1 MSSLP
6 NSLLSSLPLGAD
18 SGQEPSPSALAS
30 APPSSATSPPAA
42 GMDAGLQ
49 SALRDLVLQ
58 YELECDA
65 VRRQYVRRFREAEE
79 FWRGNQNLYWGER
92 DFRWHTPFEQ
102 ALERGAAAD
111 LPRYDYVTNIYQA
124 FGLSVIAAISQRI
137 PRVRFQ
143 PVSTLNE
150 SDIATARAAALV
162 AELIERNNH
171 IDLLTIREAYLLW
184 TQGMFGA
191 YVRYVVDEE
200 FGTHPEPA
208 YAMTPTRVLAA
219 GYLCP
224 ACGFEIPSPAP
235 GDTPGDAPG
244 DANGDTAGD
253 VPGDAAAGPYAP
265 SPASAPAGASTVDL
279 PGWSVPPP
287 SPAASDSAPALLS
300 APPLPASPAADSV
313 AGRSSSYSAW
323 VSSTTAAAADPGAF
337 AAAGPLAGPPSLPA
351 CSACGEPL
359 DAAAWHPDEFM
370 DVPVVT
376 GFQSVPNGQER
387 ISVYGGLNLKVM
399 PFAGELRQSGY
410 LILAEEQHVAALR
423 AAYPAAAERISA
435 GNAGAGETY
444 ERLSRLALLEPPGA
458 PAGSLPYSSLV
469 TYKRCWLRPWAFWAH
484 TDPDIRR
491 RLLEL
496 FPEGCMVAFAGDVF
510 LEARPE
516 RLDDHW
522 RICRAMPG
530 AGMYTEPI
538 GASIVSIQ
546 KRVNDLANIQAEHVE
561 YGAAPPILY
570 DARYINGQALA
581 NKRMEPA
588 SYTPVVIEANG
599 GKPLADLIFQ
609 PRIGLDPSIY
619 AQGQNLVELAQFLTG
634 AFPAVFGGS
643 MQDVST
649 ATGYG
654 MARQQALGRLSL
666 FWRQIKQFHA
676 DLMLA
681 AVNVFRCNRTQ
692 DVEQVLFHRSGDFAS
707 RFIHLGDLQ
716 GNVTVHPEAD
726 AFPVSWSDIRQNV
739 LQLLQSSDP
748 YIQNLLAHPLNA
760 EQVKNYLGAPGFIL
774 PEDDNRSKQFRE
786 LDLLLR
792 SEPVF
797 DSARSVWLPTVPT
810 DPLVDDHAV
819 HLQTLREWAVSDDGI
834 SAKQANPA
842 GYANA
847 MAHLLQHQR
856 DFSSAAAAGPPPAAA
871 LHSIRQ
877 RAAPPDRQRKP
888 MPPSHP

>member
-1 MSSLP
+1 M
-6 NSLLSSLPLGAD
+6 ATT
-18 SGQEPSPSALAS
+18 SPYAA
-30 APPSSATSPPAA
+30 APPLPPAA
-42 GMDAGLQ
+42 GRGEQPTASAPAAPAPDAVSATPAAAVALAPELQ
-49 SALRDLVLQ
+49 SALRELVLQ

-102 ALERGAAAD
+102 ALERGSVAD
-111 LPRYDYVTNIYQA
+111 LPRYDYVNNIYQA

-200 FGTHPEPA
+200 FGVHPEPVYQLA
-208 YAMTPTRVLAA
+208 PTRVREA

-224 ACGFEIPSPAP
+224 ACNAE
-235 GDTPGDAPG
+235 TDAP
-244 DANGDTAGD
+244 A
-253 VPGDAAAGPYAP
+253 
-265 SPASAPAGASTVDL
+265 
-279 PGWSVPPP
+279 
-287 SPAASDSAPALLS
+287 PAASDPLANSASSLVFAPPDASAAAPDEADSDLSSAIAASDADSANADADSMAGNADSAPGDSDFTASSPS
-300 APPLPASPAADSV
+300 AAWRPSVTSESASTPLPENFSAA
-313 AGRSSSYSAW
+313 
-323 VSSTTAAAADPGAF
+323 AF
-337 AAAGPLAGPPSLPA
+337 AAALPPLCSGCGAPLSPS
-351 CSACGEPL
+351 
-359 DAAAWHPDEFM
+359 AWHPPEFIE
-370 DVPVVT
+370 VPVVS
-376 GFQSVPNGQER
+376 GYQSVPNGEER

-399 PFAGELRQSGY
+399 PYADDLRQSAY

-423 AAYPAAAERISA
+423 AAYPAAADRIASGAA
-435 GNAGAGETY
+435 GPGESY
-444 ERLSRLALLEPPGA
+444 ERLARLALLEPPGA
-458 PAGSLPYSSLV
+458 PAGALPYASLV

-484 TDPDIRR
+484 ADPGTRQQ
-491 RLLEL
+491 LLDL

-510 LEARPE
+510 LEARAE

-522 RICRAMPG
+522 RVCRAMPG
-530 AGMYTEPI
+530 VGMYTEPI
-538 GASIVSIQ
+538 GGSIVSVQ

-570 DARYINGQALA
+570 DARYISGQALA

-588 SYTPVVIEANG
+588 SYTPVVIESAPG
-599 GKPLADLIFQ
+599 GKPLAEMIFQ
-609 PRIGLDPSIY
+609 PRIGLDPNVYS
-619 AQGQNLVELAQFLTG
+619 QGQNLVELAQFLTG
-634 AFPAVFGGS
+634 AFPAIFGGS
-643 MQDVST
+643 MQDVTT

-676 DLMLA
+676 ELMLA
-681 AVNVFRCNRTQ
+681 AVNVFRLNRTQ

-707 RFIHLGDLQ
+707 RFIHLGDLK
-716 GNVTVHPEAD
+716 GNVTVHAEAD
-726 AFPVSWSDIRQNV
+726 AFPVSWTDVRQNV
-739 LQLLQSSDP
+739 LQLMQSSDP
-748 YIQNLLAHPLNA
+748 YIQQLLAHPLNA
-760 EQVKNYLGAPGFIL
+760 EQVKNYIGAPGLVL
-774 PEDDNRSKQFRE
+774 PEGDNRSKQFRE

-797 DSARSVWLPTVPT
+797 DPALGVWLPAVPT
-810 DPLVDDHAV
+810 DPLVDEHGV

-834 SAKQANPA
+834 EAKHSNPA

-856 DFSSAAAAGPPPAAA
+856 DLALQNASPPVPPGSPPAAP
-871 LHSIRQ
+871 RE
-877 RAAPPDRQRKP
+877 RRK
-888 MPPSHP
+888 